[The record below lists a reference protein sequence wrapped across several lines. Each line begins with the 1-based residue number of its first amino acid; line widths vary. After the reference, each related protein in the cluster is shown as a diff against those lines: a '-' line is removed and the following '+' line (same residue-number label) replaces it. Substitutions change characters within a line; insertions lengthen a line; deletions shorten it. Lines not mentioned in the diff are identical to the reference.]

1 LVAVLE
7 FVLCEQLDFPFLLLA
22 CPVRIRTRFDVGVM
36 YLCGVVERA
45 GAEYGEASVPPLA
58 PFAPPWDPSPG
69 HPTPAAISEHGDL
82 GQMP

>member
-1 LVAVLE
+1 
-7 FVLCEQLDFPFLLLA
+7 
-22 CPVRIRTRFDVGVM
+22 M

-69 HPTPAAISEHGDL
+69 HPTPAAQEPISEHGDL
-82 GQMP
+82 SQMP